1 MSIWTYREELSRQNK
16 IRRSLYELLRDEL
29 DHVLIQY
36 SLIDSYQNFLNHNTP
51 YPFVEMRELKP
62 RAIIPDIEYE
72 LHNNLLVLFLEDSI
86 PNIHKKYI
94 RFFDD
99 NKTTKENL
107 LKIRHFQFHKKYRHN
122 LKLFESPQFCWFVR
136 GLLPVDYALLIQRD
150 STIKA
155 KNRYA
160 LTHFHVRIDWPISE
174 AAEYLARSLRYI
186 HKDLYEK
193 GEDYA
198 ENLQKKFFEYY
209 GLHPL
214 AGGRRTAASIAA
226 QYLKQLPFISTVYVG
241 SSESRSLSK
250 ISERG
255 QTRYVLIKLDESEIT
270 NICKTHLIKEATF
283 AKSYLI
289 DKTNDGGVAIFQTTY
304 SHPVHAQ
311 PPDDGK
317 LRELNSEYYWLTVNS
332 QHLIPLPEAWEKSPL
347 PYSKIYSVSG

>member
-1 MSIWTYREELSRQNK
+1 LSRWTYREELSRQNK

-36 SLIDSYQNFLNHNTP
+36 CLVDSYQKFSKNKVP

-62 RAIIPDIEYE
+62 RAIIPDIEHD
-72 LHNNLLVLFLEDSI
+72 LHNTLLVLFLEDSI
-86 PNIHKKYI
+86 PNAHKKYV

-107 LKIRHFQFHKKYRHN
+107 LKVRHFQFHKRYQQN
-122 LKLFESPQFCWFVR
+122 LKLFEGPQFCWFLT

-150 STIKA
+150 PTIKA
-155 KNRYA
+155 RNRYA

-174 AAEYLARSLRYI
+174 AAEDLARSLRYI
-186 HKDLYEK
+186 QKDLYEK

-214 AGGRRTAASIAA
+214 AGGRRTAACIAT
-226 QYLKQLPFISTVYVG
+226 QYLQQLPFISTVYVG

-255 QTRYVLIKLDESEIT
+255 QTRYVLIQLDENEII
-270 NICKTHLIKEATF
+270 NICTTNDIKKATF
-283 AKSYLI
+283 EKSYLI
-289 DKTNDGGVAIFQTTY
+289 DKTQGGGVAIFQTTY
-304 SHPVHAQ
+304 SQAIHAQ

-317 LRELNSEYYWLTVNS
+317 LRELNSEYFWLTVKN
-332 QHLIPLPEAWEKSPL
+332 QHLIPRPEAWEKSPL
-347 PYSKIYSVSG
+347 PYSKIYAVS

>member
-1 MSIWTYREELSRQNK
+1 LSVWTYREELSRQNK

-36 SLIDSYQNFLNHNTP
+36 ALIDSYQKFLKSNTP

-62 RAIIPDIEYE
+62 RAIIPDMEYE
-72 LHNNLLVLFLEDSI
+72 LHNTLLVLFLEDAI
-86 PNIHKKYI
+86 PNIHKKHI

-99 NKTTKENL
+99 NKITKENI
-107 LKIRHFQFHKKYRHN
+107 LKVRHFQFHKKYRQN
-122 LKLFESPQFCWFVR
+122 LKLFECPQFCWFVT
-136 GLLPVDYALLIQRD
+136 GLLPVDYALIIQRD
-150 STIKA
+150 ANIKA

-160 LTHFHVRIDWPISE
+160 LTHFHVRIDWPIAE
-174 AAEYLARSLRYI
+174 AAEDLARSLRYI
-186 HKDLYEK
+186 QKDLYEK

-214 AGGRRTAASIAA
+214 AGGRRTAAAIAT

-250 ISERG
+250 ISERD
-255 QTRYVLIKLDESEIT
+255 QTRYVLIKLNEDEII
-270 NICKTHLIKEATF
+270 NICKTYDMKREKF
-283 AKSYLI
+283 ADAYLI
-289 DKTNDGGVAIFQTTY
+289 DKVDEGGVAIFQTTY
-304 SHPVHAQ
+304 SHTVYAY

-317 LRELNSEYYWLTVNS
+317 LRELNSEYFWLTVKS
-332 QHLIPLPEAWEKSPL
+332 QHLIPRPEAWEKSPL
-347 PYSKIYSVSG
+347 PYSKIYAVS